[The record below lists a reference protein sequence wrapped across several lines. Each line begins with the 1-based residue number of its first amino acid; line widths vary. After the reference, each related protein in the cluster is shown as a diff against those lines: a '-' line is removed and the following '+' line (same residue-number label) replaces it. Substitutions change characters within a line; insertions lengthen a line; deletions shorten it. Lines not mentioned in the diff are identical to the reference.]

1 MSHKMSEK
9 SKAKLDAKQ
18 EAIMDS
24 LANSIDAVV
33 TSKWNLAKY
42 AMRFAALVEDD
53 YQRRI
58 CLARHIVNYVC
69 ESSPLWPSIRVGDF
83 CENLRAGKID
93 DAIAAIVFDHD
104 ECEDDDE

>member
-1 MSHKMSEK
+1 MSEK
-9 SKAKLDAKQ
+9 SKAKRDAKQ
-18 EAIMDS
+18 EAVMDS
-24 LANSIDAVV
+24 LANSVDAVV

-53 YQRRI
+53 YQLRV

-83 CENLRAGKID
+83 CENLRAGNID
-93 DAIAAIVFDHD
+93 DAIAAIGYDPD
-104 ECEDDDE
+104 ECECEEESC